1 MFPESFNGLFRDQR
15 PTSTGSRMSFAKE
28 SHYGWRQNYNEY
40 HPHSVLNYQMPSKFA
55 AWWWNGDITN
65 R

>member
-1 MFPESFNGLFRDQR
+1 M
-15 PTSTGSRMSFAKE
+15 STGSGMSFAKE

-40 HPHSVLNYQMPSKFA
+40 HPHSVLNYQMPSEFA
-55 AWWWNGDITN
+55 ARWWNGDITN